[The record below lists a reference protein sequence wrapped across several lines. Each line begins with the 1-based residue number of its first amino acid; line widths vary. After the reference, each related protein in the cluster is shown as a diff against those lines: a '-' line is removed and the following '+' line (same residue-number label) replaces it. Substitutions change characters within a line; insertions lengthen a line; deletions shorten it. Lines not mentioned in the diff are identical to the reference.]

1 MKVVIVGLYF
11 VLRRQRRS
19 AMENPLNN
27 NCKPNEHYGA
37 VEAARMLGVTKP
49 SIYNYIKL
57 GFIRPS
63 LHTKKKTIRIKG
75 SELIKYYNSIS

>member
-1 MKVVIVGLYF
+1 
-11 VLRRQRRS
+11 
-19 AMENPLNN
+19 MENPLNN

-49 SIYNYIKL
+49 TIYNYVKCGI
-57 GFIRPS
+57 IRPS
-63 LHTKKKTIRIKG
+63 LHTRKKTLRIKG